1 MMGERINVALIGAGL
16 MGSFHAETLAWRL
29 PGARLAAIADPDEEA
44 VGKVLAV
51 LGREDIVYE
60 SDLERVL
67 ANSEIQAVAIVTP
80 GRTHPELIQAAAEA
94 GKAIFCEK
102 PLGHSLDEADR
113 ALAAVSRRRTIL
125 QLGFQRRFDA
135 GYQRVRRLVEQS
147 TLGEVHL
154 LRSNTRD
161 PAVPPGGMVPWAIF
175 LETLI
180 HDFDALRW
188 LAGSEAIELQ
198 AMADALVWPKGR
210 PGMVDTAMVTIRFAN
225 GAMAVADASF
235 QSAYGYDVRAEVF
248 GSGGMA
254 TVGDGRVDAA
264 MHYGPD
270 GVSRPQ
276 VYWFKDLFGAA
287 FVAEMEHFIECVRG
301 GRQPSV
307 SGLDGHASLAIAQA
321 AIESAQTGRAVTF
334 KRSKPRV

>member
-1 MMGERINVALIGAGL
+1 VEPINVALIGAGL

-29 PGARLAAIADPDEEA
+29 PGARLVAIADPAEGA
-44 VGKVLAV
+44 AGKLLGT
-51 LGREDIVYE
+51 LGRDGVRYE
-60 SDLERVL
+60 RDPERVL
-67 ANSEIQAVAIVTP
+67 ADPEIQAVAIVTP
-80 GRTHPELIQAAAEA
+80 GRTHPQLIQAAAEA

-102 PLGHSLDEADR
+102 PLGHSLEEADR
-113 ALAAVSRRRTIL
+113 ALATVSRRGAIL

-135 GYQRVRRLVEQS
+135 GYQRVRKLIEEG
-147 TLGEVHL
+147 TLGAVHL

-161 PAVPPGGMVPWAIF
+161 PAVPPGGVVQWAIF

-188 LAGSEAIELQ
+188 LAGSEAVEVH

-210 PGMVDTAMVTIRFAN
+210 PGMVDTALATIRFAN
-225 GAMAVADASF
+225 GALAMADASF

-248 GSGGMA
+248 GAGGMA

-264 MHYGPD
+264 LHYGPG

-287 FVAEMEHFIECVRG
+287 FVTEMEHFVDCVRN

-307 SGLDGHASLAIAQA
+307 SGIDGRASLAIARA
-321 AIESAQTGRAVTF
+321 AIESAETGQPV
-334 KRSKPRV
+334 RVNA

>member
-1 MMGERINVALIGAGL
+1 VALIGAGL

-29 PGARLAAIADPDEEA
+29 PGARLVAVADPAEEA
-44 VGKVLAV
+44 AGKVLGA
-51 LGREDIVYE
+51 LGRDDVRHERDP
-60 SDLERVL
+60 ERVL
-67 ANSEIQAVAIVTP
+67 ADPDIRAVAIVTP
-80 GRTHPELIQAAAEA
+80 GRTHPRLIQAAAEA

-102 PLGHSLDEADR
+102 PLGHSLEEADR
-113 ALAAVSRRRTIL
+113 ALAAVSRRGAIL

-135 GYQRVRRLVEQS
+135 GYQRVRKLVEDG
-147 TLGEVHL
+147 TLGAVHL

-161 PAVPPGGMVPWAIF
+161 PAVPPGGVVPWAIF

-188 LAGSEAIELQ
+188 LAGSEAVEVH
-198 AMADALVWPKGR
+198 ARADALVWPKGR
-210 PGMVDTAMVTIRFAN
+210 GGMVDTALVTIRFAN
-225 GAMAVADASF
+225 GALAMADASF

-248 GSGGMA
+248 GAGGMA

-264 MHYGPD
+264 LHYGPG

-287 FVAEMEHFIECVRG
+287 FIAEMEHFVDCVRD
-301 GRQPSV
+301 GRQPAV
-307 SGLDGHASLAIAQA
+307 SGADGRASLAIARA
-321 AIESAQTGRAVTF
+321 AIESAEAGQTVRIGG
-334 KRSKPRV
+334 